1 MIINIDTF
9 NISKSVTGMWCIA
22 TKLITT
28 TYFNPASQVDIQ
40 RMLSDWAHDQGRTV
54 VKREQQEYD
63 VKKKHQKPQIFL

>member
-9 NISKSVTGMWCIA
+9 NISKSVTGMWRIA

>member
-1 MIINIDTF
+1 M
-9 NISKSVTGMWCIA
+9 SQECGVSQ
-22 TKLITT
+22 KLITT

-63 VKKKHQKPQIFL
+63 VKKKHQKLQIFL